1 MKYLRPEAGRKGEPA
16 RMDATRHKGASGYG
30 LHQLAIALPP
40 TVFIVSN
47 AVFLALLRFAHMD
60 TVIRITYNTNT
71 LYTPLLLAGAALVLF
86 LAPPGRPRI
95 ATVWLMVAL
104 LLISLRIYGTH
115 LEPHRLQ
122 VRELTIHT
130 PKVQRPLTVL
140 HMSDIQ
146 SAGVGRYEE
155 KVFARIRALN
165 PDLLLYTGDFLQP
178 VGKATFES
186 ELPKLAALFAT
197 LAPPLG
203 MYAVEGESDH
213 ALKSHDAAA
222 LGGIRFLHTE
232 AVVIEWD
239 GAPIRILGL
248 QLSDTRTRGVV
259 PLETIDRW
267 LAESPDDALNIVMG
281 HRPDY
286 MMRLHERTVDLCL
299 AGHTHGGQIRLPF
312 YGPLITSSG
321 VPRDW
326 ARGFRTEGQARFNV
340 SAGIGSGHNKGLPA
354 IRFNCPPEMTVIH
367 ILPEVPPV
375 H

>member
-1 MKYLRPEAGRKGEPA
+1 MNKTNPKGPLWRPILFRW
-16 RMDATRHKGASGYG
+16 
-30 LHQLAIALPP
+30 AIVLPP
-40 TVFIVSN
+40 AIFITSN
-47 AVFLALLRFAHMD
+47 GAFVALLFFAHMD
-60 TVIRITYNTNT
+60 TVIRVTYNTNT
-71 LYTPLLLAGAALVLF
+71 LYTPLLFGIAALVLF
-86 LAPPGRPRI
+86 AAPHGKKRI
-95 ATVWLMVAL
+95 ATIWLIAAL
-104 LLISLRIYGTH
+104 LLLSLRVYGTH
-115 LEPHRLQ
+115 LEPRRLQ
-122 VRELTIHT
+122 VHEVTIHT
-130 PKVQRPLTVL
+130 PKVKRTLTVL

-146 SAGVGRYEE
+146 SAGVGTYEE
-155 KVFARIRALN
+155 KVFDRIRALN
-165 PDLLLYTGDFLQP
+165 PDLILYTGDFLQP

-213 ALKSHDAAA
+213 ALKSHDAAD

-232 AVVIEWD
+232 AVAIEWNE
-239 GAPIRILGL
+239 APIRILGL

-326 ARGFRTEGQARFNV
+326 ARGFRTVGQARFNV

-354 IRFNCPPEMTVIH
+354 IRFNCPPEMTVIRL
-367 ILPEVPPV
+367 LPEARPID
-375 H
+375 